1 MYCKRCSLYK
11 KTGDGRVENRHQEIA
26 ALCFNEKTLGNLI
39 SCIPILIN
47 KLANPVS
54 SGGGAGYGDVPVPE
68 SWITAEPKA
77 QSAVTQQEDT
87 VTTGKNSPAA
97 CHKEL
102 DKQNLRPCLR
112 GIDYFYFSIAILH
125 PESLSKVEFI
135 RRYLLATSSEA
146 FRLTASPR

>member
-11 KTGDGRVENRHQEIA
+11 KTGNGHVENRHQEIA

-68 SWITAEPKA
+68 SWITAEPK
-77 QSAVTQQEDT
+77 TQQSHSRRKHCHNRQKLPSSLPQRTQQTKPQAMSERDRLLLFQHSYSPSRIT
-87 VTTGKNSPAA
+87 KQGGIHQKVLTGYF
-97 CHKEL
+97 
-102 DKQNLRPCLR
+102 QR
-112 GIDYFYFSIAILH
+112 GVSANG
-125 PESLSKVEFI
+125 LS
-135 RRYLLATSSEA
+135 
-146 FRLTASPR
+146 

>member
-1 MYCKRCSLYK
+1 M
-11 KTGDGRVENRHQEIA
+11 ENRHQEIA

-87 VTTGKNSPAA
+87 LSQQAKTHKQPATKNSTN
-97 CHKEL
+97 K
-102 DKQNLRPCLR
+102 
-112 GIDYFYFSIAILH
+112 
-125 PESLSKVEFI
+125 
-135 RRYLLATSSEA
+135 TSGHV
-146 FRLTASPR
+146 